1 MAGQVPE
8 PKYYAVCANHVSFEL
23 LLVENPQD
31 ILEIYLKF
39 IDSEILYQ
47 NNREKFKSIYNIL
60 NRRDGLSLN
69 ATTKIK

>member
-23 LLVENPQD
+23 LLVEKIFWRFTSN
-31 ILEIYLKF
+31 
-39 IDSEILYQ
+39 LYQ